1 MKIEEIMTRDPATV
15 TPGTTVRDAA
25 KLMQREDTGIL
36 PVVESE
42 GTKKLVGVV
51 TDRDIAIRVVAEGRD
66 GETRVSEVMS
76 TGRLATLRPDADV
89 DDVMNTMADEQVR
102 RVPIVDD
109 RGTLI
114 GIVAQADIVRKA
126 RDDSKA
132 ERTVEKISEPARRH
146 SQ

>member
-1 MKIEEIMTRDPATV
+1 MSLARAVVLHAIRKRKTMKIEEIMTRNPATV

-42 GTKKLVGVV
+42 GNKRLVGVV

-66 GETRVSEVMS
+66 GETRVSDVMS

-89 DDVMNTMADEQVR
+89 DEAMNTMADEQVR
-102 RVPIVDD
+102 RVPIID
-109 RGTLI
+109 
-114 GIVAQADIVRKA
+114 
-126 RDDSKA
+126 
-132 ERTVEKISEPARRH
+132 ER
-146 SQ
+146 